1 MDNIRDILTKR
12 RFNPPDE
19 IVLLKKY
26 IQINFDI
33 DSEIINT
40 KNTIIIKINSASVA
54 SILRTRIDK
63 IKSELNVPKKI
74 QIIIT

>member
-63 IKSELNVPKKI
+63 IKSELNMPKKI

>member
-1 MDNIRDILTKR
+1 MDDIRDILTKR

>member
-1 MDNIRDILTKR
+1 MDDIRDILTKR

-63 IKSELNVPKKI
+63 IKSELNMPKKI